1 MAIEQDDILEVS
13 ARMEFNGVEDI
24 VNVYQFQLTTP
35 GPITD
40 QQGVDDVLLIIEAIY
55 TALVALQSTLT
66 LYRDIRV
73 TNKTQLAILGTF
85 LWPSLTAGTAAVI
98 AQAPGVCGLVSL
110 ATAVPRVN
118 LRKYY
123 GDMVTSTMEL
133 DGTFASF
140 VTTALTTISGTLLT
154 QRVQV
159 NGTWRYGYLSP
170 KSLAWE
176 LPLSAVVTDIPAYQ
190 RRRKQGRGS

>member
-1 MAIEQDDILEVS
+1 MAVEQNDVLEAS

-24 VNVYQFQLTTP
+24 VNVYQFQLTTT

-40 QQGVDDVLLIIEAIY
+40 SQGVDDILLILEAIY
-55 TALVALQSTLT
+55 LVLVAQQSVLT

-73 TNKTQLAILGTF
+73 VNKTQSTILGTF
-85 LWPSLTAGTAAVI
+85 LWPSLTAGTAAVA

-123 GDMVTSTMEL
+123 GDMVTATMEN

-140 VTTALTTISGTLLT
+140 VTTALTNISAMLLT

-176 LPLSAVVTDIPAYQ
+176 LPLSAIVTDIPAYQ